1 MARPYAMTWFARK
14 TWTVPTPKDVRASA
28 VLSAQKNLVRSG
40 RRLRGGQRPIFA
52 CALKASNTSDIL
64 VNLLLTA
71 HFCPHRITK
80 PRTHR
85 SPGNTLLPA
94 SAQLTRVTPTVLL
107 WAATSLVSL
116 ICLLFLH
123 PQTHRDP
130 RETAALKAQG

>member
-1 MARPYAMTWFARK
+1 M
-14 TWTVPTPKDVRASA
+14 
-28 VLSAQKNLVRSG
+28 LSAQKNLVRSG
-40 RRLRGGQRPIFA
+40 RRLRGGQRPIFV
-52 CALKASNTSDIL
+52 CALKASNTSGTL

-71 HFCPHRITK
+71 HLCPHRITK

-85 SPGNTLLPA
+85 SPGNTLLSA

-107 WAATSLVSL
+107 GTATFLVSL

-130 RETAALKAQG
+130 RETVALKAQG